1 MNEKI
6 KTLETKE
13 EIKTLVTNAELKAEQ
28 NKIVKLETHVLNY
41 FLHKKLF
48 CDDGSQNM
56 FVYQPTFYYVR
67 IKSKHKHWT
76 LNMLLDGNQK
86 VFINLNFWYSIV
98 LSNLT

>member
-13 EIKTLVTNAELKAEQ
+13 EMKTLVTNAELKAEQ

-48 CDDGSQNM
+48 SEHHDQ
-56 FVYQPTFYYVR
+56 YVCLSTY
-67 IKSKHKHWT
+67 I
-76 LNMLLDGNQK
+76 LLC
-86 VFINLNFWYSIV
+86 
-98 LSNLT
+98 